1 MPVKLQFGISVV
13 HKKLPAKKMMDNA
26 LVIFISG
33 AFIGALFGRLI
44 TFTIM
49 SFALIMVLLKFNY

>member
-1 MPVKLQFGISVV
+1 MKLQFRIPVV
-13 HKKLPAKKMMDNA
+13 QKKLPAKKMMDNA

-49 SFALIMVLLKFNY
+49 SFTLIIMLISKVL

>member
-1 MPVKLQFGISVV
+1 MTVTDP
-13 HKKLPAKKMMDNA
+13 M
-26 LVIFISG
+26 VIFTVG

-49 SFALIMVLLKFNY
+49 SLTLIYILIF

>member
-1 MPVKLQFGISVV
+1 MQFGISVV

-49 SFALIMVLLKFNY
+49 SFALIVILISKVL